1 MMALKVEKRTIDDLV
16 EGLTFHTHHFAGT
29 TCTVAIAVLPD
40 GFVAGS
46 GKSACI
52 DPALFDAQTGRDIA
66 ISNAKSDA
74 INRLWELEG
83 WHLKQT
89 TKRNTL

>member
-1 MMALKVEKRTIDDLV
+1 MMRVEKRIIDEQV
-16 EGLTFHTHHFAGT
+16 ESLTFHTHHFPGT

-40 GFVAGS
+40 GFVVGA

-52 DPALFDAQTGRDIA
+52 DPALFDAETGRDIA

-74 INRLWELEG
+74 TSRLWELEG
-83 WHLKQT
+83 WYLKQT
-89 TKRNTL
+89 MKRNTL